1 MAHFD
6 LDLAGLHKYLPDV
19 RQPDDFDEFW
29 ADTLEQSRVLR
40 RAPTITALESGIDVF
55 EVSDFRFSG
64 FDGEQVSAWMVTPPT
79 PRGTIVEFNGYGG
92 GRGFPHERLWWP
104 AAGYRWIFMDT
115 RGQGSAWGSG
125 GVTPDPHGSDP
136 HVPGFMTQGI
146 LSPDTYYYRRVF
158 TDAVMLAET
167 LVEEG
172 VIDGTL
178 VVTGGSQGGGIALAV
193 AGLGQVD
200 GVMCDVPFLCH
211 FERALTIT
219 DSYPYREIADY
230 LSVHRGAGD
239 AVSRT
244 LSYVDGV
251 NFAKRAGAPA
261 LFSTALM
268 DSVCP
273 PSTVFAAKNL
283 YGGPAEIVVYP
294 FNGHEGG
301 GGHHFLAQLD
311 WLKRFE

>member
-1 MAHFD
+1 VAYFD
-6 LDLAGLHKYLPDV
+6 LDLAELDTYRPV
-19 RQPDDFDEFW
+19 VAEPDDFDEFW
-29 ADTLEQSRVLR
+29 AGTLDQSRALR
-40 RAPTITALESGIDVF
+40 RAPILTSSQSGIEVF

-64 FDGEQVSAWMVTPPT
+64 FAGDEVSAWMVTPST
-79 PRGTIVEFNGYGG
+79 PRGTIIEFNGYGG

-104 AAGYRWIFMDT
+104 AAGYRWVFMDT

-136 HVPGFMTQGI
+136 HVAGFMTQGI
-146 LSPDTYYYRRVF
+146 LSPDTYYFRRVF
-158 TDAVMLAET
+158 TDAVMLVET

-172 VIDGTL
+172 INDSPL
-178 VVTGGSQGGGIALAV
+178 VVAGGSQGGGIALAV
-193 AGLGQVD
+193 AGLSHVD
-200 GVMCDVPFLCH
+200 GVLCDVPFLCH
-211 FERALTIT
+211 FERAVTIT
-219 DSYPYREIADY
+219 DDYPYREVADY
-230 LSVHRGAGD
+230 LAVHRGAHD
-239 AVSRT
+239 SVFRT

-283 YGGPAEIVVYP
+283 YQGQSEMVVYP

-301 GGHHFLAQLD
+301 GGHHFLNQLD
-311 WLKRFE
+311 WLKRFD